1 MNREI
6 NTIGA
11 KANSIDIANAVVE
24 IKSVLEKSASKCKIS
39 NKHRG
44 GEKDGTAT
52 FDVEEKLSALQ
63 KAQEMRS
70 KRAELRARLKKGTIT
85 LREVLESA
93 DDEVIAKMRVSYLI
107 QSLPQVGKVT
117 SKKIM
122 DEIGIN
128 ENRRVQGL
136 GKRQI
141 DELLKKLG

>member
-1 MNREI
+1 MALPHLTR
-6 NTIGA
+6 
-11 KANSIDIANAVVE
+11 
-24 IKSVLEKSASKCKIS
+24 
-39 NKHRG
+39 
-44 GEKDGTAT
+44 
-52 FDVEEKLSALQ
+52 EEKLSALQ

-122 DEIGIN
+122 DEIRIN

>member
-1 MNREI
+1 M
-6 NTIGA
+6 
-11 KANSIDIANAVVE
+11 
-24 IKSVLEKSASKCKIS
+24 SKCKIS

-52 FDVEEKLSALQ
+52 FDAEEKLSTPEGTRNAP
-63 KAQEMRS
+63 

-107 QSLPQVGKVT
+107 QSLSPSWQ
-117 SKKIM
+117 SHFEEDR
-122 DEIGIN
+122 DEIDQREPQG
-128 ENRRVQGL
+128 QGL

>member
-1 MNREI
+1 MALPQLTR
-6 NTIGA
+6 
-11 KANSIDIANAVVE
+11 
-24 IKSVLEKSASKCKIS
+24 
-39 NKHRG
+39 
-44 GEKDGTAT
+44 
-52 FDVEEKLSALQ
+52 EEKLTALQ

-70 KRAELRARLKKGTIT
+70 KRAELRAKLKKGTIT
-85 LREVLESA
+85 LREVLESV
-93 DDEVIAKMRVSYLI
+93 DDEVIAKMRVAYLI